1 MHFLQVSVCAF
12 LSYFKSALSI
22 GQHIISRSSG
32 ARSVIHL
39 RIRTNLL
46 RLTQLFKYMDMYVK
60 DPSALEEIRK
70 LDYYKTF
77 SNCDEEGKLDTIV
90 AAYERLVTDKTKL
103 TNFGLGI
110 SDTEKFVE
118 LLPKAVSEDGLLA
131 LIGICRGQNMH
142 TWNRGYTLLDMLAE
156 AKILSKKN
164 SDKSYPWHMYSS
176 NLKTLDKY
184 EHNELW
190 ENREFAS

>member
-1 MHFLQVSVCAF
+1 
-12 LSYFKSALSI
+12 
-22 GQHIISRSSG
+22 
-32 ARSVIHL
+32 
-39 RIRTNLL
+39 
-46 RLTQLFKYMDMYVK
+46 MDMYVK

-77 SNCDEEGKLDTIV
+77 SNCDEEGKLEIIEIV
-90 AAYERLVTDKTKL
+90 YRRCVTGKKL
-103 TNFGLGI
+103 SQFTSEI
-110 SDTEKFVE
+110 SDIEKFAE

>member
-77 SNCDEEGKLDTIV
+77 SNCDEEGKLEIIEIV
-90 AAYERLVTDKTKL
+90 YRRCVTGKKL
-103 TNFGLGI
+103 SQFTSEI
-110 SDTEKFVE
+110 SDIEKFAE

-176 NLKTLDKY
+176 NIKTLDKS
-184 EHNELW
+184 EHNALW